1 MIYLVDTM
9 TFENRSGE
17 ESFKKEFK
25 KEIQKLNINN
35 YRFYHSKFFFEKT
48 SKKKWSL
55 LCLMEIDESNREIID
70 KLSQKKDCLIR
81 REEMVLTPNSNIVS
95 QNWGSRSVSNII
107 EHVEVQQEFLDEF
120 QEIMIQNNTPAMTY
134 IINEKNWCKEF
145 IALETDRIIYHNESY
160 PNWNQIHFIAM
171 RMKGMFHYKK
181 DFSEGLEKVDALDF
195 KANFDRLKKIRTFS
209 YKASADISND

>member
-195 KANFDRLKKIRTFS
+195 KANFDRLKKIRAFS

>member
-1 MIYLVDTM
+1 MIYLVDTIK
-9 TFENRSGE
+9 FKNRSEE

-25 KEIQKLNINN
+25 IELQKLNINK
-35 YRFYHSKFFFEKT
+35 YRFYYSKFFFEKT

-55 LCLMEIDESNREIID
+55 LCLMEIDESNRKIID

-209 YKASADISND
+209 YKASAIISND

>member
-181 DFSEGLEKVDALDF
+181 GFSEGLEKVDALDF

>member
-1 MIYLVDTM
+1 
-9 TFENRSGE
+9 
-17 ESFKKEFK
+17 
-25 KEIQKLNINN
+25 
-35 YRFYHSKFFFEKT
+35 
-48 SKKKWSL
+48 
-55 LCLMEIDESNREIID
+55 
-70 KLSQKKDCLIR
+70 
-81 REEMVLTPNSNIVS
+81 
-95 QNWGSRSVSNII
+95 
-107 EHVEVQQEFLDEF
+107 VEVQQEFLDEF

-145 IALETDRIIYHNESY
+145 IALETNRIIYHNESY

>member
-9 TFENRSGE
+9 TIENRSGE

-145 IALETDRIIYHNESY
+145 IALETNRIIYHNESY

>member
-145 IALETDRIIYHNESY
+145 IALETNRIIYHNESY

>member
-1 MIYLVDTM
+1 M

-145 IALETDRIIYHNESY
+145 IALETNRIIYHNESY

>member
-95 QNWGSRSVSNII
+95 QNWGSGSVSNII

-181 DFSEGLEKVDALDF
+181 DFSEGLKKVDALDF